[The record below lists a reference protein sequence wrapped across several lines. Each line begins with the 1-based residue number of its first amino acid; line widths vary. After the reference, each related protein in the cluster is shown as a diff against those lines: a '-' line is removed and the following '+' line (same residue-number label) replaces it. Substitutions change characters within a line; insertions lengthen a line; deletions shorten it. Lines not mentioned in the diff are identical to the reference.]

1 MSLNVDQEIARMEKK
16 IKFLDDWK
24 QWSILQTDNLTMYQK
39 KSCAE
44 LCISAITIRNTKL
57 CIFGFL
63 YYAKDLMNN
72 FSQVKFVPY
81 LHNNSS
87 T

>member
-1 MSLNVDQEIARMEKK
+1 MSLNVDQEIVRMEKK

-24 QWSILQTDNLTMYQK
+24 QWSILQTDNLNMYKK

-63 YYAKDLMNN
+63 YYPKI
-72 FSQVKFVPY
+72 
-81 LHNNSS
+81 
-87 T
+87 